1 MIPEH
6 ASICSVCRSYQRS
19 WLNWLQYSSGVTAL
33 LVVAASAGLWLFGN
47 ARHYVWYHDDVK
59 VIAANTKSGVVIWNR
74 SDGDIFVSQLIF
86 YMSGRD
92 KDWIAP
98 RVVFDER
105 IAAGNFAHKDFVKDP
120 QKRPGLGL
128 VRGAS
133 ASDFEQD
140 IVHAVSNDPCY
151 DLAFFESSDS
161 DLAEMIEMAGPTLN
175 TFPVAGTL
183 RYWSTNKDEPTDLV
197 LSGVGVVLSCLPNT
211 TRNR

>member
-1 MIPEH
+1 
-6 ASICSVCRSYQRS
+6 
-19 WLNWLQYSSGVTAL
+19 
-33 LVVAASAGLWLFGN
+33 
-47 ARHYVWYHDDVK
+47 
-59 VIAANTKSGVVIWNR
+59 
-74 SDGDIFVSQLIF
+74 
-86 YMSGRD
+86 MSGRD